1 VYRIDGTVGDVFR
14 IMTEAAKR
22 YGWLHAGA
30 GREPYRV
37 EGKKT
42 MGLEVVEQLGWE
54 VPDAILYPTGGGVGI
69 IGMWK
74 VFDELEELGWIG
86 SRRPRLV
93 SVQVP
98 GGAVVK
104 AFHEGLDE
112 CLGAQ
117 HVATIAPGIMVVK
130 PFADFLILRALRAT
144 RGWAV
149 GVPDAETLHF
159 MGWANRHEG
168 LFLSPEGAATIA
180 AVRRMVRE
188 GQLGSTSRVVVFNT
202 ATGLRYPHLMDGPVP
217 VVPGSGAIDDRAVAQ
232 AAAAAGAPA

>member
-1 VYRIDGTVGDVFR
+1 
-14 IMTEAAKR
+14 MTEAAKR

-30 GREPYRV
+30 GREPYRI

-42 MGLEVVEQLGWE
+42 MGLEVVEQLGWD

-104 AFHEGLDE
+104 AFHEGARRVPRREARGD
-112 CLGAQ
+112 
-117 HVATIAPGIMVVK
+117 H
-130 PFADFLILRALRAT
+130 RA
-144 RGWAV
+144 
-149 GVPDAETLHF
+149 
-159 MGWANRHEG
+159 RHHGGE
-168 LFLSPEGAATIA
+168 
-180 AVRRMVRE
+180 AVRRLPDPARAARHAGGGRSACRTPRRSHHEVDER
-188 GQLGSTSRVVVFNT
+188 SRGAVHV
-202 ATGLRYPHLMDGPVP
+202 AGGRGDGRGGAADGPRGPARARVAGRG
-217 VVPGSGAIDDRAVAQ
+217 VQHRHGAPLPASDGR
-232 AAAAAGAPA
+232 AGAGGAGRRGDRRRGGRAGGASARRARSACSRTGSPGGSAE

>member
-1 VYRIDGTVGDVFR
+1 MTRFAQPTVGSGGHVWAAYGARAGCEVHTALPVECPELGWKGSLAHGARVYRIDGTVGDVFR

-69 IGMWK
+69 IAMWK
-74 VFDELEELGWIG
+74 VFDELEALGWIG
-86 SRRPRLV
+86 SARPRLV

-112 CLGAQ
+112 CLGAK
-117 HVATIAPGIMVVK
+117 HVETIAP
-130 PFADFLILRALRAT
+130 A
-144 RGWAV
+144 
-149 GVPDAETLHF
+149 
-159 MGWANRHEG
+159 
-168 LFLSPEGAATIA
+168 
-180 AVRRMVRE
+180 
-188 GQLGSTSRVVVFNT
+188 
-202 ATGLRYPHLMDGPVP
+202 
-217 VVPGSGAIDDRAVAQ
+217 
-232 AAAAAGAPA
+232 